1 MRLRRGMKIGVIG
14 AGGWGTALARLLV
27 ENGHQV
33 KIWSYEQE
41 TATQINEFHYN
52 PKFLPGVE
60 LPSALKASTDP
71 DEIGAGREMLV
82 FAVPSQWLRS
92 VALLFKP
99 YASADTLV
107 VNAGKGIEVETLKSL
122 STVLG
127 EELGV
132 SSGQIVALSGPN
144 HSEEVGRGFPSATVV
159 ASPDLQAAE
168 TVQDVFISSH
178 FRVYTNPD
186 RLGVELGGALK
197 NVYALAAGI
206 CEGLG
211 YEENTKAAVVTRG
224 LAEMRRLGEKM
235 GALPLTFS
243 GLSGLGDLF
252 ATAAGRHSRNAWA
265 GREIGRGRKVHEVLA
280 STAYVVEGVP
290 TTKAAYRLG
299 EKLDVELPIVEV
311 MYRVLFEDFPPQKA
325 VEVLMSRDRRHELE
339 RLE

>member
-1 MRLRRGMKIGVIG
+1 MKIGKRMKIGVIG

-33 KIWSYEQE
+33 RLWAYERE
-41 TATQINEFHYN
+41 TAAQINDFHYN
-52 PKFLPGVE
+52 PRFLPGVE
-60 LPSALKASTDP
+60 LPSALKASNDP
-71 DEIGAGREMLV
+71 DEVGKGREMLV
-82 FAVPSQWLRS
+82 FAVPSQWLRN
-92 VALLFKP
+92 VASMFKP
-99 YASADTLV
+99 YVSSHTLV
-107 VNAGKGIEVETLKSL
+107 VNAGKGIEVETLKLL
-122 STVLG
+122 STVLE

-132 SSGQIVALSGPN
+132 PSGQIVTLSGPN
-144 HSEEVGRGFPSATVV
+144 HSEEVGKGFPSATVV
-159 ASPDLQAAE
+159 ASPDLKTAE
-168 TVQDVFISSH
+168 TIQDVFISSY

-186 RLGVELGGALK
+186 RTGVELGGALK
-197 NVYALAAGI
+197 NVFALAAGI

-211 YEENTKAAVVTRG
+211 YEDNTKAALITRG

-252 ATAAGRHSRNAWA
+252 ATASGRHSRNAWA

-280 STAYVVEGVP
+280 STPLVVEGVP

-299 EKLDVELPIVEV
+299 EKFGIELPIIAN
-311 MYRVLFEDFPPQKA
+311 MYRVLFEGFPPQKA

-339 RLE
+339 RLD